1 MRQCGSRTSV
11 GTGAPVASVCTQDMR
26 SLDPALIRA
35 GWGWGRPRLVLPQGA
50 DELSRIVRPLQAC
63 TEADCW
69 VKLAPLFVKTD
80 RAYPGIFLVRHSPRI
95 TVQLR
100 VISSSRCS
108 CLWHVSVFYRQFG
121 AAPGLCADPRM
132 HSSPVPAHRAHT
144 GVAGSIPRLNNP
156 LGDSG
161 IFGVM
166 QPPRRTPAGPG
177 CLQSRQS

>member
-1 MRQCGSRTSV
+1 MPRPWQRLVRLMGQYNMNLDPVPVAVLQPGRLVCLHTEEAALSGRLRQCGSRTSA
-11 GTGAPVASVCTQDMR
+11 GTGAPVASVCAQDIR

-50 DELSRIVRPLQAC
+50 DELSLVVRPLQAC

-108 CLWHVSVFYRQFG
+108 CLWHDSVFTVSL
-121 AAPGLCADPRM
+121 ALLLVC
-132 HSSPVPAHRAHT
+132 V
-144 GVAGSIPRLNNP
+144 
-156 LGDSG
+156 
-161 IFGVM
+161 
-166 QPPRRTPAGPG
+166 
-177 CLQSRQS
+177 